1 MATTDSR
8 LYRLVVSENKKQNYL
23 SVLNKFDPI
32 GGEYNLDHATVCYQ
46 SEFALNR
53 VEVDP
58 FAGQYLRISGEV
70 EVVFD
75 TTKEQ
80 VVYVRTHSEG
90 KGSEYGQVI
99 GEKYVY
105 QVDRDMPELGMIL
118 VDLSTGEMEE
128 QLEIPFI
135 WPTYLGSGLF
145 WGVTRDFSIEVYSL
159 EKRKVVFI
167 LDVDKYCGEY
177 DGTQDVQASLAG
189 TKLAFSIRNK
199 LIHLD
204 LLELEVIDYLDV
216 STIEAFKEDFRG
228 TLFESGANFLGTPKI
243 INIDG
248 GIYLDS
254 NWEYL
259 AYVDFENSSK
269 SWVQA
274 LNDVDFCKFFGG
286 DLLVGKKHSRP
297 TVWDRYSGKVVWQ
310 SNNSVAANKVQIV
323 GEYIVYSSYTGDVNA
338 FRIDKEYK
346 SPSRW

>member
-1 MATTDSR
+1 
-8 LYRLVVSENKKQNYL
+8 
-23 SVLNKFDPI
+23 
-32 GGEYNLDHATVCYQ
+32 
-46 SEFALNR
+46 
-53 VEVDP
+53 
-58 FAGQYLRISGEV
+58 
-70 EVVFD
+70 
-75 TTKEQ
+75 
-80 VVYVRTHSEG
+80 
-90 KGSEYGQVI
+90 
-99 GEKYVY
+99 
-105 QVDRDMPELGMIL
+105 MIL
-118 VDLSTGEMEE
+118 REWSELNMRKIKKVDEEKFNDLFE
-128 QLEIPFI
+128 QLLLIK
-135 WPTYLGSGLF
+135 S
-145 WGVTRDFSIEVYSL
+145 RHDSL
-159 EKRKVVFI
+159 I
-167 LDVDKYCGEY
+167 
-177 DGTQDVQASLAG
+177 
-189 TKLAFSIRNK
+189 
-199 LIHLD
+199 D